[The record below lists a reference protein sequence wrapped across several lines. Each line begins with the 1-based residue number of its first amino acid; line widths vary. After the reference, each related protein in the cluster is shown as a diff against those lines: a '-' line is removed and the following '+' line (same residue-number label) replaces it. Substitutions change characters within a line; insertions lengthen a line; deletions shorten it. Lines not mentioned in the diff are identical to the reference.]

1 MLSRLVIQNYA
12 LIRSVEIAFDKGL
25 SIITG
30 ETGAGKSIML
40 GALGLLTGDRADSS
54 VLLDTEKKC
63 VVEGSFRL
71 GAYDLQPFF
80 QANDLDYEEES
91 LIRREIS
98 ADGRSRAFVNDSPVT
113 LSVLK
118 LLGSQ
123 LIDVHSQHN
132 TQYLHQPAFQLHV
145 VDAFANQLAAVARF
159 SEQYKQYKRVSQQF
173 DALQEESENRNRESN
188 YLRHQFNELQSAA
201 LQQNEEQA
209 LEEELT
215 RLTHSEEIL
224 RETAQATEL
233 LSGGDLNI
241 TGMLRETIQ
250 KLGRI
255 VAFFSPAQPAKERL
269 ESVLIEL
276 RDIDRD
282 LAAIPSSLQIDP
294 QRMEA
299 LSVRLDMLNGL
310 MHKHRVGSVEDL
322 LATQKAIGATLNN
335 LSTIDREIEDLA
347 RQKAQL
353 QERLEKEATL
363 LSEARSRVIPLIE
376 SEIEER
382 LHTLGMPD
390 ARFRIA
396 LHEENGFSETGHNRA
411 LFLFSAHTDLELQP
425 LTKIASGGELSRIM
439 LSIKAAIANTLALPT
454 LIFDEIDSGVSGEI
468 ADKMGK
474 ILALMSAGTQMIN
487 ITHLPQVAAKG
498 SAHYHVYKEAGS
510 KSGTQTRIRQLSPPE
525 RIEEIARML
534 SGETVTPAALENAR
548 HLLGLNK
555 G

>member
-224 RETAQATEL
+224 RETAQVTEL

>member
-71 GAYDLQPFF
+71 GAYDLMPFF

-159 SEQYKQYKRVSQQF
+159 SEQYKQYKRVSQQL

-390 ARFRIA
+390 ARFQIA
-396 LHEENGFSETGHNRA
+396 LQVENGFSETGHNRA
-411 LFLFSAHTDLELQP
+411 LFLFSAHTDLELLP

>member
-1 MLSRLVIQNYA
+1 
-12 LIRSVEIAFDKGL
+12 
-25 SIITG
+25 
-30 ETGAGKSIML
+30 
-40 GALGLLTGDRADSS
+40 
-54 VLLDTEKKC
+54 
-63 VVEGSFRL
+63 
-71 GAYDLQPFF
+71 
-80 QANDLDYEEES
+80 
-91 LIRREIS
+91 
-98 ADGRSRAFVNDSPVT
+98 
-113 LSVLK
+113 
-118 LLGSQ
+118 
-123 LIDVHSQHN
+123 
-132 TQYLHQPAFQLHV
+132 
-145 VDAFANQLAAVARF
+145 
-159 SEQYKQYKRVSQQF
+159 
-173 DALQEESENRNRESN
+173 
-188 YLRHQFNELQSAA
+188 
-201 LQQNEEQA
+201 
-209 LEEELT
+209 
-215 RLTHSEEIL
+215 
-224 RETAQATEL
+224 
-233 LSGGDLNI
+233 
-241 TGMLRETIQ
+241 
-250 KLGRI
+250 
-255 VAFFSPAQPAKERL
+255 PAKERL

-294 QRMEA
+294 QRLEV
-299 LSVRLDMLNGL
+299 LSARLDLLNGL

-347 RQKAQL
+347 LQKAQL

-363 LSEARSRVIPLIE
+363 LSDARSRVIPLIE

-510 KSGTQTRIRQLSPPE
+510 KLGTQTRIRQLSPPE